1 MHFNFPLF
9 FREDKGNGLR
19 RVSDRKERE
28 VDL

>member
-1 MHFNFPLF
+1 MHFNFLF